1 LASFDPLRRMQYIFH
16 SGACTVTSGSRHGL
30 ITAILGTL
38 GVSLLNAGC
47 GGADV
52 PDNLTSVFG
61 VVTLDG
67 QPLAGAAVTFVP
79 PDGRPASGTTDSSGA
94 YSLSYNDGSDGCLP
108 GLCRVMIST
117 GTAGRENDD
126 GEVVGA
132 KPESVPPKYN
142 VQSELTFDVKLNER
156 NQADFSLTGA
166 LPASP
171 VNPTG
176 DTEVPVDTE

>member
-1 LASFDPLRRMQYIFH
+1 
-16 SGACTVTSGSRHGL
+16 
-30 ITAILGTL
+30 
-38 GVSLLNAGC
+38 LLTTGC

-52 PDNLTSVFG
+52 PDNLSSVSG

-79 PDGRPASGTTDSSGA
+79 PDGRPASGTTDSSGK
-94 YSLSYNDGSDGCLP
+94 YSLSYNDGSDGCQP

-117 GTAGRENDD
+117 GSSGRENED

-142 VQSELTFDVKLNER
+142 VQSELTFSVKPNER
-156 NQADFSLTGA
+156 NQADFQLTGA
-166 LPASP
+166 LPPPP

-176 DTEVPVDTE
+176 DTEVATDPE